1 VWTTKSGQESFQVWL
16 QRHAQGFVEEPVR
29 QARGQSELRQGIRVV
44 NARIREERRSLTND
58 TRQMPWVDW
67 LQQQATNGR
76 SDALEA
82 LRVGRGRDQA
92 LTMADDDVVKQV
104 SEAN

>member
-44 NARIREERRSLTND
+44 NARIREERRSLTRLSLLEGF
-58 TRQMPWVDW
+58 TTWKGAP
-67 LQQQATNGR
+67 NGHH
-76 SDALEA
+76 
-82 LRVGRGRDQA
+82 G
-92 LTMADDDVVKQV
+92 
-104 SEAN
+104 

>member
-1 VWTTKSGQESFQVWL
+1 
-16 QRHAQGFVEEPVR
+16 
-29 QARGQSELRQGIRVV
+29 
-44 NARIREERRSLTND
+44 
-58 TRQMPWVDW
+58 MPWVDW
-67 LQQQATNGR
+67 LQQQATKGR